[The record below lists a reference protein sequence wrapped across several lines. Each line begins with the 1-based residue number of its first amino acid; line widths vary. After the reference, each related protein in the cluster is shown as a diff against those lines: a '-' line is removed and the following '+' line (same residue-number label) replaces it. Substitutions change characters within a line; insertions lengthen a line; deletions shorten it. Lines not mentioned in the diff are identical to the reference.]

1 MQSSYQSLIPKK
13 VLSVNGLAKYWDRT
27 PATIYNYI
35 TKGRLFKGQRIYLQ
49 ATKLGGGYL
58 IHPTE
63 IGAFLAALNSPPE
76 APKKTTN
83 KINKSMAERIAKAL
97 QHIEFN

>member
-1 MQSSYQSLIPKK
+1 MQSYKSHIPKK
-13 VLSVNGLAKYWDRT
+13 VLSVNGLAKHWDRT

-63 IGAFLAALNSPPE
+63 VGTFLAALNSPPE
-76 APKKTTN
+76 TSKKPTN

>member
-1 MQSSYQSLIPKK
+1 MQSYKCLIPKK
-13 VLSVNGLAKYWDRT
+13 VLSVNGLAKSWGRT

-35 TKGRLFKGQRIYLQ
+35 NEGALVNGKRLYLK
-49 ATKLGGGYL
+49 ATKLGGGFL
-58 IHPTE
+58 IHPE
-63 IGAFLAALNSPPE
+63 DIAEFLAAQNQTPE